1 MRARAQA
8 YYEYSQFDTGRTIL
22 EKGRES
28 MERDLSKLRIDPSA
42 RERRGPG
49 KRIVAAAAIAVAAV
63 AVLLIVRGFATRS
76 APVTTAA
83 VRAAGS
89 ASSAVL
95 NASGY
100 VTPQRR
106 STISAKITG
115 KIKEV
120 LIDEGMRVAAGQ
132 VLARLDDVDAVA
144 ALRAVEAD
152 RAVAEAS
159 LVDLAVRLANARR
172 TLERTRT
179 LRAQEL
185 VSEEELDAAET
196 AVASLEAQVALA
208 KQRIASAGRAV
219 EIARQNVE
227 NCVIRAPFA
236 GIVVSKD
243 AQPGEMVS
251 PISAGGGFTRTGIA
265 TVVDMRSLEV
275 EVDVNESY
283 IARVAPGQ
291 RVETVLD
298 AYPDWRIPSKVR
310 TVIPTADRQKAT
322 VKVRIAFDALDP
334 RILPDMG
341 VKVSFLNE
349 SSDSTAAGI
358 VLVRRDAIREGDQQ
372 SYAFV
377 VADGRVDRRAVRT
390 GRDRGADIEVIAGLR
405 AGERV
410 VSPVPAKLRDGDRV
424 SVKQ

>member
-1 MRARAQA
+1 M
-8 YYEYSQFDTGRTIL
+8 
-22 EKGRES
+22 EK
-28 MERDLSKLRIDPSA
+28 DLSKLSIHPSA
-42 RERRGPG
+42 REKRGIN
-49 KRIVAAAAIAVAAV
+49 KRIFIGAAIGAAAIVV
-63 AVLLIVRGFATRS
+63 MILGRTLTGRTTT
-76 APVTTAA
+76 VTTAA
-83 VRAAGS
+83 VRAAGP

-115 KIKEV
+115 KIKDV
-120 LIDEGMRVAAGQ
+120 LIEEGVRVAAGQ
-132 VLARLDDVDAVA
+132 VLARLDDVDAIA

-159 LVDLAVRLANARR
+159 LVDLDVRLANARR

-179 LRAQEL
+179 LREQEH

-196 AVASLEAQVALA
+196 AVASFEAQTAVARE
-208 KQRIASAGRAV
+208 RIAAAGRAV

-283 IARVAPGQ
+283 IARVSPGQ

-298 AYPDWRIPSKVR
+298 AYPDWRISSKVR

-322 VKVRIAFDALDP
+322 VKVRIVFDELDP

-341 VKVSFLNE
+341 VKVSFLE
-349 SSDSTAAGI
+349 EPSDSTAAGA
-358 VLVRRDAIREGDQQ
+358 VLAARDAIRTENGQW
-372 SYAFV
+372 YAFV
-377 VADGRVDRRAVRT
+377 VRDGRVERRAVRA
-390 GRDRGADIEVIAGLR
+390 GRDRGADVEVLAGLR
-405 AGERV
+405 AGDEV
-410 VSPVPAKLRDGDRV
+410 VAPVPAKLRDGDRV
-424 SVKQ
+424 SVRR

>member
-1 MRARAQA
+1 M
-8 YYEYSQFDTGRTIL
+8 
-22 EKGRES
+22 EK
-28 MERDLSKLRIDPSA
+28 DLSKLSIHPSA
-42 RERRGPG
+42 REKRGID
-49 KRIVAAAAIAVAAV
+49 KRIFIGSAIVAAA
-63 AVLLIVRGFATRS
+63 IVVIILGRTLTGRTTT
-76 APVTTAA
+76 VTAA
-83 VRAAGS
+83 AARTAGS
-89 ASSAVL
+89 AQSAVL

-159 LVDLAVRLANARR
+159 LVDLDVRLANARR

-179 LRAQEL
+179 LREQEFL
-185 VSEEELDAAET
+185 SEEELDAAET

-208 KQRIASAGRAV
+208 NQRIASAGRAV

-265 TVVDMRSLEV
+265 TIVDMRSLEV

-291 RVETVLD
+291 RVETALD

-341 VKVSFLNE
+341 VKVSFLDE

-358 VLVRRDAIREGDQQ
+358 VLVRRDAIRAEGGQ

-377 VADGRVDRRAVRT
+377 AADGRVERRAVRT
-390 GRDRGADIEVIAGLR
+390 GRDRGADVEVIAGLR